1 MENSDFKNLVNLILK
16 DKAVQY
22 VSIILVIKVLAFSLS
37 LGLTTGF
44 ILVAAFFVGFF
55 AFQSLFKQRHE
66 MDNLLG
72 LLMGM
77 DRETG
82 TANNM
87 RMPCSVCGDGTC
99 DRERVVHNKKP
110 WTGLMVPKDVD
121 NAVSD
126 LLQKTLDEFVTSWLK
141 EITSDNSFQ
150 QELKQLV
157 RHAASVVLS
166 RALKVDIAKL
176 LTTKGLRV
184 LVRHMAAMQQ
194 VTAGRQLQIHPAVT
208 SREAELDYLRGLTT
222 QLLPLLLTR
231 THFNCKVFEV
241 LVREILAGW
250 LLLPISDTVCDPV
263 VLNSL
268 LLLLMGRQPL
278 TDYPPGDGTNQ
289 VEFLAHFVTKSQPST
304 NASALRPDMCII
316 LKDQSLL
323 YAFMQ
328 FLKSQGAVY
337 ILQFCLDVEEFNRR
351 MLTPEL
357 SSEDLDV
364 LYRDA
369 WDLYS
374 VYFSPHSPD
383 TLNFPDQLVTQMRKV
398 LSKDVTKLRT
408 SPPLFQA
415 YEHAYNLLDSVYCP
429 QFHTSDDFYSW
440 LCGPKVLSNSSKS
453 GSSSPSLPGSPAKS
467 RGGRKT
473 ADSLGAVSRL
483 SSRLNKLKGALK
495 ASPVTDGQTCDVD
508 TSSLELQ
515 TDTDFAE
522 ALQYEAE
529 RDLSAWRVSILNT
542 FSRVDPTTTKVTTMF
557 TINIQRIDVT
567 QGDSSQWTVERRLTD
582 FYSLDA
588 KLTEFHG
595 EFPDAQLPS
604 RRTIANC
611 TSPSGRPE
619 SVQIYEEYLQ
629 KLLSKPALRGSDLL
643 FSFLAC
649 PGEFVAEDSALGRLL
664 RRGVP
669 LSLRKERGQHLEPF
683 IATFIAST
691 ESRVRHSKIEYKDM
705 SQEMSPRH
713 IRKITSPV
721 FGDNFGLHLPPELP
735 EKPSKSTQTPF
746 TPTHCC
752 IYFGV
757 NVLQWSQT
765 TIKFAI
771 ALQKLF
777 GNTVDA
783 ILQYWLNAKLK
794 RLLVPQRVAH
804 LVKLLQWAIFESRG
818 KSDRAQVARAVEL
831 QLREKGEWTRPIYQG
846 MFVAAQAPLLNKQ
859 LFYCLL
865 DVLVEELF
873 PEINENEDMKKT
885 E

>member
-1 MENSDFKNLVNLILK
+1 
-16 DKAVQY
+16 
-22 VSIILVIKVLAFSLS
+22 
-37 LGLTTGF
+37 
-44 ILVAAFFVGFF
+44 
-55 AFQSLFKQRHE
+55 
-66 MDNLLG
+66 
-72 LLMGM
+72 
-77 DRETG
+77 
-82 TANNM
+82 
-87 RMPCSVCGDGTC
+87 
-99 DRERVVHNKKP
+99 
-110 WTGLMVPKDVD
+110 
-121 NAVSD
+121 
-126 LLQKTLDEFVTSWLK
+126 
-141 EITSDNSFQ
+141 
-150 QELKQLV
+150 
-157 RHAASVVLS
+157 
-166 RALKVDIAKL
+166 
-176 LTTKGLRV
+176 
-184 LVRHMAAMQQ
+184 
-194 VTAGRQLQIHPAVT
+194 
-208 SREAELDYLRGLTT
+208 
-222 QLLPLLLTR
+222 
-231 THFNCKVFEV
+231 
-241 LVREILAGW
+241 
-250 LLLPISDTVCDPV
+250 
-263 VLNSL
+263 
-268 LLLLMGRQPL
+268 
-278 TDYPPGDGTNQ
+278 
-289 VEFLAHFVTKSQPST
+289 
-304 NASALRPDMCII
+304 
-316 LKDQSLL
+316 
-323 YAFMQ
+323 
-328 FLKSQGAVY
+328 
-337 ILQFCLDVEEFNRR
+337 
-351 MLTPEL
+351 
-357 SSEDLDV
+357 
-364 LYRDA
+364 
-369 WDLYS
+369 
-374 VYFSPHSPD
+374 
-383 TLNFPDQLVTQMRKV
+383 
-398 LSKDVTKLRT
+398 
-408 SPPLFQA
+408 
-415 YEHAYNLLDSVYCP
+415 
-429 QFHTSDDFYSW
+429 
-440 LCGPKVLSNSSKS
+440 
-453 GSSSPSLPGSPAKS
+453 
-467 RGGRKT
+467 
-473 ADSLGAVSRL
+473 
-483 SSRLNKLKGALK
+483 
-495 ASPVTDGQTCDVD
+495 
-508 TSSLELQ
+508 
-515 TDTDFAE
+515 
-522 ALQYEAE
+522 
-529 RDLSAWRVSILNT
+529 
-542 FSRVDPTTTKVTTMF
+542 MF

-713 IRKITSPV
+713 IRKITSSV

-859 LFYCLL
+859 NSTSRSAFSALYGVMLDTSSNDGLL
-865 DVLVEELF
+865 AAAIATSIADGDVSVLLSVELQLVVLSARQATASGRLSSA
-873 PEINENEDMKKT
+873 PPCDASVTLYINLT
-885 E
+885 GI